1 MNTIKIRRIFER
13 VRLVKFWTL
22 QWLTLN
28 RVGYWKVIG
37 KIEKAVE
44 EAVEKVIGKTM
55 DGLV

>member
-1 MNTIKIRRIFER
+1 
-13 VRLVKFWTL
+13 VKFWTL